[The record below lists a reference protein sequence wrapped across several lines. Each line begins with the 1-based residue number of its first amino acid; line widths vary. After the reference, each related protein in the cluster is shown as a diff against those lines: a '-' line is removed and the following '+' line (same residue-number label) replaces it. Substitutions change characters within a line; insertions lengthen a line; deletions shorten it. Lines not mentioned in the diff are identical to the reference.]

1 MEKIKDGNFIIIQ
14 RGNYLRIQK
23 FSAKKPTIK
32 LGKESGNRPRL
43 IDFSSIEGN
52 NYESLFKMVPDE
64 KHEHGWRLEIILD
77 NQEVEEFYKG
87 NAIKKNTILI
97 FSIYLKII
105 VNSIFAIFLFKR

>member
-1 MEKIKDGNFIIIQ
+1 MDKIEDGNFIIIQ

-23 FSAKKPTIK
+23 FSSKKPTIK

-64 KHEHGWRLEIILD
+64 KHEHGWRLEVILD

-87 NAIKKNTILI
+87 NTILL
-97 FSIYLKII
+97 S
-105 VNSIFAIFLFKR
+105 

>member
-1 MEKIKDGNFIIIQ
+1 MDKIKDGNFIIIQ

-87 NAIKKNTILI
+87 NT
-97 FSIYLKII
+97 
-105 VNSIFAIFLFKR
+105 FLQS